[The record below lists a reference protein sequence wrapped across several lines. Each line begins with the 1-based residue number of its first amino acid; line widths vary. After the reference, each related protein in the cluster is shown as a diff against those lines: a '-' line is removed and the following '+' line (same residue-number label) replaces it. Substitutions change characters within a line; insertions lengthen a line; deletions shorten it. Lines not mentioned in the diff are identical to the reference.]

1 MSDCTEIWIL
11 NYWLA
16 IQILYSSPHWTQ
28 SSGYMGGV
36 FVYTCRSSSS
46 VKLIISHFH
55 TVFSLFVEMT
65 TIPVKTHNWS
75 FTLNKDNW
83 FFFYFQES
91 FKILNVYDVIQLR
104 MVFFSIFR
112 RVDTN
117 IVSRI
122 SIPGEFREL
131 DPRRNLSAPGRRL
144 VQGSVTWQSCDF
156 RKKNYFRS
164 T

>member
-36 FVYTCRSSSS
+36 FVYTCRSSPS
-46 VKLIISHFH
+46 VWLIISHFH

-65 TIPVKTHNWS
+65 TIPVKTHIWS
-75 FTLNKDNW
+75 FTLNKD
-83 FFFYFQES
+83 FFLFSRIFQNFECLWCYTI
-91 FKILNVYDVIQLR
+91 KN
-104 MVFFSIFR
+104 VFFSIFR

>member
-36 FVYTCRSSSS
+36 FVYTCRSSPS
-46 VKLIISHFH
+46 VWLIISHFH

-83 FFFYFQES
+83 FFFLF
-91 FKILNVYDVIQLR
+91 
-104 MVFFSIFR
+104 
-112 RVDTN
+112 
-117 IVSRI
+117 SRI
-122 SIPGEFREL
+122 FQNFECLWCYTIKNGFFFHFQKSWYQHSFSYLYSWGVSWIRSPSE
-131 DPRRNLSAPGRRL
+131 PLS
-144 VQGSVTWQSCDF
+144 SWQTIGTGISHM
-156 RKKNYFRS
+156 
-164 T
+164 TVMWL